1 MTPLQERLH
10 IKLLCV
16 GSESMSTKIFCNKFF
31 MNDDQLKNI
40 PQELLIE
47 HLELSERL
55 AELQEKETIQTN
67 FLPFVK
73 SMWQDFIE
81 GEHHRIMSRAFDRIA
96 SGDLKRLII
105 NMPPRHTKSEFASYL
120 FPAYLVG
127 KNPGLKIIQATHT
140 ADLAV
145 RFGRKIRD
153 LIDTRQY
160 RDIFP
165 NVELNPESKAAG
177 RWETRTTDGKLNGEY
192 YAAGVGGA
200 LAGRGADL
208 FIIDD
213 PHSEQDAMSQSALDD
228 AYEWYMTGPRQRLQP
243 GGAIVIVMTRWSKR
257 DLTGRVVKKM
267 MEDQDADQWE
277 IIELPAILPSGKS
290 LWEGYWKLSE
300 LQKIKASISPS
311 KWAAEY
317 MQNPTGEG
325 ASIINRDWIKIW
337 DRDNAPKVDY
347 VIQSY
352 DTAFLKSE
360 RADFSAITTWGVFYP
375 EGAIGDEHY
384 PGNEAHIIL
393 LNSVRDRFSFPE
405 LKQKALEQY
414 EEWTPESVIIEGKAS
429 GMPLTQELR
438 SIGIPVQTFTPSR
451 GQDKIA
457 RVNACT
463 PLFSSGY
470 VWVSEHSW
478 AEQLVDELC
487 DFPNGEHDDLVDST
501 TQALMRFRQGGFVK
515 LDTDYEDEP
524 ITRRSRIY
532 Y

>member
-1 MTPLQERLH
+1 
-10 IKLLCV
+10 
-16 GSESMSTKIFCNKFF
+16 
-31 MNDDQLKNI
+31 MNDDSLKHI
-40 PQELLIE
+40 PEELLTE

-73 SMWQDFIE
+73 TMWTDFIE
-81 GEHHRIMSRAFDRIA
+81 GEHHRIMARAFDRIA
-96 SGDLKRLII
+96 SGELKRLII
-105 NMPPRHTKSEFASYL
+105 NMPPRHTKSEFASYM

-127 KNPGLKIIQATHT
+127 KRPGLKIIQATHT

-153 LIDTRQY
+153 LVDSKEYQN
-160 RDIFP
+160 IFP

-177 RWETRTTDGKLNGEY
+177 RWETRTKDGTMNGEY
-192 YAAGVGGA
+192 FASGVGGA

-213 PHSEQDAMSQSALDD
+213 PHSEQDAMSANALDD

-243 GGAIVIVMTRWSKR
+243 GGAIVMVMTRWSKK

-267 MEDQDADQWE
+267 MESEGADQWE

-290 LWEGYWKLSE
+290 LWPGYWPLAE
-300 LQKIKASISPS
+300 LEQIKASISPS

-317 MQNPTGEG
+317 LQNPTGEG
-325 ASIINRDWIKIW
+325 ASIINREWFKIW
-337 DRDNAPKVDY
+337 DRDHAPNVEY
-347 VIQSY
+347 IIQSY
-352 DTAFLKSE
+352 DTAFLKTE

-375 EGAIGDEHY
+375 EGKIGEEQY
-384 PGNEAHIIL
+384 TGKEAHIIL
-393 LNSVRDRFSFPE
+393 LNSVRERLSFPE
-405 LKQKALEQY
+405 LKAKALQQY
-414 EEWTPESVIIEGKAS
+414 KDWDPESVIIEGKAS

-438 SIGIPVQTFTPSR
+438 AIGIPVQTFTPSR

-457 RVNACT
+457 RLNACT
-463 PLFSSGY
+463 PLFSGGY
-470 VWVSEHSW
+470 VWVPENNW
-478 AEQLVDELC
+478 AEQLMDEVS

-501 TQALMRFRQGGFVK
+501 TQALMRFRQGGFVR
-515 LDTDYEDEP
+515 LDSDYEEEP
-524 ITRRSRIY
+524 TYRRKRVY

>member
-1 MTPLQERLH
+1 
-10 IKLLCV
+10 
-16 GSESMSTKIFCNKFF
+16 
-31 MNDDQLKNI
+31 
-40 PQELLIE
+40 
-47 HLELSERL
+47 
-55 AELQEKETIQTN
+55 
-67 FLPFVK
+67 
-73 SMWQDFIE
+73 
-81 GEHHRIMSRAFDRIA
+81 
-96 SGDLKRLII
+96 
-105 NMPPRHTKSEFASYL
+105 
-120 FPAYLVG
+120 
-127 KNPGLKIIQATHT
+127 
-140 ADLAV
+140 
-145 RFGRKIRD
+145 
-153 LIDTRQY
+153 
-160 RDIFP
+160 
-165 NVELNPESKAAG
+165 
-177 RWETRTTDGKLNGEY
+177 
-192 YAAGVGGA
+192 
-200 LAGRGADL
+200 
-208 FIIDD
+208 
-213 PHSEQDAMSQSALDD
+213 MSQSALDD

-290 LWEGYWKLSE
+290 LWEEYWKLSE

-438 SIGIPVQTFTPSR
+438 SIGIPVQTFTA
-451 GQDKIA
+451 K
-457 RVNACT
+457 
-463 PLFSSGY
+463 
-470 VWVSEHSW
+470 SW
-478 AEQLVDELC
+478 
-487 DFPNGEHDDLVDST
+487 
-501 TQALMRFRQGGFVK
+501 
-515 LDTDYEDEP
+515 
-524 ITRRSRIY
+524 TR
-532 Y
+532 

>member
-1 MTPLQERLH
+1 
-10 IKLLCV
+10 
-16 GSESMSTKIFCNKFF
+16 MS
-31 MNDDQLKNI
+31 QLSNI
-40 PQELLIE
+40 PEELLVE
-47 HLELSERL
+47 HLELAERL
-55 AELQEKETIQTN
+55 AELEKRETIQTN

-73 SMWQDFIE
+73 NMWTDFIE
-81 GEHHRIMSRAFDRIA
+81 GEHHRIMAKAFDRIA
-96 SGDLKRLII
+96 SGELKRLII
-105 NMPPRHTKSEFASYL
+105 NMPPRHTKSEFASFL

-153 LIDTRQY
+153 LVDSRPYQK
-160 RDIFP
+160 IFP

-177 RWETRTTDGKLNGEY
+177 RWETRTKDGKMNGEY
-192 YAAGVGGA
+192 FASGVGGA

-213 PHSEQDAMSQSALDD
+213 PHSEQDAMSKTALDD

-243 GGAIVIVMTRWSKR
+243 GGAIVMVMTRWSKR

-267 MEDQDADQWE
+267 METKEADQWE

-290 LWEGYWKLSE
+290 LWPNYWPLAE
-300 LQKIKASISPS
+300 LEKIKASISPS

-317 MQNPTGEG
+317 LQNPTGEG
-325 ASIINRDWIKIW
+325 ATIVNRDWIKIW
-337 DRDNAPKVDY
+337 KAKSAPEVDY
-347 VIQSY
+347 IIQSY

-360 RADFSAITTWGVFYP
+360 RADFTAVTTWGVFYP
-375 EGAIGDEHY
+375 EGSIEGELY
-384 PGNEAHIIL
+384 NGEEAHIVL
-393 LNSVRDRFSFPE
+393 LNSVKERFSFPE
-405 LKQKALEQY
+405 LKKCALREY
-414 EEWTPESVIIEGKAS
+414 NHWEPDTVIIEGKAS

-438 SIGIPVQTFTPSR
+438 ALGIPVQNYVPSR
-451 GQDKIA
+451 GGDKIA

-463 PLFSSGY
+463 PLFSGGY
-470 VWVSEHSW
+470 VWFPEINW
-478 AEQLVDELC
+478 AEEVVDELC

-501 TQALMRFRQGGFVK
+501 TQALMRFRQGGF
-515 LDTDYEDEP
+515 LSLASDYQDEP
-524 ITRRSRIY
+524 IYRRKRVY